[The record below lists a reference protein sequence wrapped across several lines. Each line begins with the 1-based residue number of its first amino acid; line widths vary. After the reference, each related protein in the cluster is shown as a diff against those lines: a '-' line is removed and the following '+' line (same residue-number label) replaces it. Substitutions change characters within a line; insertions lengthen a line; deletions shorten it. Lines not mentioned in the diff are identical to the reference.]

1 MHLGSKLIVVGGLAG
16 GLALPAPA
24 EATARPKPVVV
35 KTERQ
40 FQQAV
45 QRLKRP
51 GGTIVLRGGRYRA
64 LSVGPRSARPLV
76 VRAQRGVSVRRILL
90 RRTRS
95 VRLEHVVFSPDAR
108 SASLE
113 VRRSRGVELH
123 DIRVRGTTARHAR
136 VLLDASN
143 GVTITASRFSRCGD
157 GSVCLLLGRSSNV
170 LVEGSR
176 FQDCFGCDFVRG
188 RAGTGLVLRGNRF
201 LRALVG
207 PCGTD
212 PAACNHNDLVQVQA
226 GRNVLVERNVFG
238 LVQPPGAGQLYF
250 SGPIDGLVVR
260 DNLFRATDPA
270 LPGFP
275 VPPNGIVLGNRRGPD
290 ALPANV
296 TIAHNT
302 ILSGA
307 RRGFGQFPDL
317 ANSLVVSPRY
327 GWNPEEAR
335 PLVVNNVFALTET
348 VAELCGLARTAR
360 NVTIRGAPCSEED
373 VVGDPGLTEAGVPG
387 PHSIL
392 VADRG
397 LPGFSSVDFLRR
409 PRDEAPDIG
418 AYEIASAP

>member
-1 MHLGSKLIVVGGLAG
+1 MLAGLAG

-45 QRLKRP
+45 RRLKRP
-51 GGTIVLRGGRYRA
+51 GGTIVLRGGRYRM
-64 LSVGPRSARPLV
+64 LRIGPRSARPLV
-76 VRAQRGVSVRRILL
+76 VRAQRGVSVGRILL
-90 RRTRS
+90 RDTRS
-95 VRLEHVVFSPDAR
+95 VRLENVVLLPDAR
-108 SASLE
+108 PASLE
-113 VRRSRGVELH
+113 VRRSRGVRL
-123 DIRVRGTTARHAR
+123 DGIRVRGTTVRRSR

-143 GVTITASRFSRCGD
+143 GVTITASRFARCGD
-157 GSVCLLLGRSSNV
+157 GAACLLLGRSSDV

-176 FQDCFGCDFVRG
+176 FEDCFGCDFVRG

-226 GRNVLVERNVFG
+226 GKNVLVERNVFG
-238 LVQPPGAGQLYF
+238 LVEPPGAGQLYL

-275 VPPNGIVLGNRRGPD
+275 VPPNGIVLGNRLGPD

-307 RRGFGQFPDL
+307 RRGFGQYPDL

-327 GWNPEEAR
+327 GWNPEEQR
-335 PLVVNNVFALTET
+335 PLVVNNVIALTGT
-348 VAELCGLARTAR
+348 PDELCGLARTAR
-360 NVTIRGAPCSEED
+360 NVTIRGEACAAED
-373 VVGDPGLTEAGVPG
+373 VVGDPLLTEAGVPG
-387 PHSIL
+387 PHSTL
-392 VADRG
+392 VVDRG
-397 LPGFSSVDFLRR
+397 LPGFSAVDLLGR
-409 PRDEAPDIG
+409 PRDETPDIG
-418 AYEIASAP
+418 AYELVRLP